1 MGYRRNGVVCC
12 AVIHPIIH
20 IPTVKFSTRILIV
33 IMPLLSVSC
42 DSDME
47 EVSFNSEGYP
57 SPIHLAIVE
66 DTPHTRSI
74 VNSINDISSVL
85 WESMKWR
92 KVELPVHFPG
102 QLPLY

>member
-74 VNSINDISSVL
+74 VNSINDISVGSL
-85 WESMKWR
+85 GMKWR

>member
-1 MGYRRNGVVCC
+1 
-12 AVIHPIIH
+12 
-20 IPTVKFSTRILIV
+20 
-33 IMPLLSVSC
+33 
-42 DSDME
+42 ME

-74 VNSINDISSVL
+74 VNSINDISVGSL
-85 WESMKWR
+85 GMKWR